1 MKKYIWLVLG
11 TGLAVAAIFGIKALT
26 TEEKIP
32 VVLVTVEPQTVR
44 QTVKCTGKVETSESR
59 AVYVEIP
66 CVAKEVYVK
75 EGQTVEQGDPLFSVD
90 AEATRQ
96 ALSQLAGSLP
106 EGATELAD
114 TQVTA
119 PVSGVVASISVQAG
133 EITDHTQPC
142 ATIASGEGVQIA
154 VAIRERYLPQVQIGQ
169 KVIVTGVAFSKEE
182 YLGTL
187 TEIASS
193 AHQEYIGT
201 VSETVV
207 DAVISLDEGM
217 SDDSLRTGL
226 NAQASIV
233 TQIDENMLLI
243 PYDCITQNDD
253 GEECV
258 YVYRGNGIAEQ
269 QPIEVVAEYAEGVL
283 VVSGVSA
290 GERLVQ
296 TPETLSGARVSVW
309 VE

>member
-142 ATIASGEGVQIA
+142 ATIASSEGVQIA